1 MVLVPS
7 FPCVPEVTFGIS
19 GAAVVFLLAIMPPLP
34 FRATYA
40 PWSRRAGV
48 TRPAVQPW
56 GGGGWLVRTCR
67 LLVSRCSQPAG
78 RGRPSV
84 GAARLGG
91 ATCRFLAPRCL
102 QLAAHGNGARF
113 GGKADRYGRFL
124 ARLTAV
130 ALKRRDSSRTK
141 MFDQGFCWRLAGFSR
156 FGPLMWCHNG
166 HSCQKATTAV
176 SRAMSSPGGQ
186 PVRAK
191 VPMAVV

>member
-1 MVLVPS
+1 MQRS
-7 FPCVPEVTFGIS
+7 FSCLRLCPRF
-19 GAAVVFLLAIMPPLP
+19 P

-40 PWSRRAGV
+40 PWSRRVGV
-48 TRPAVQPW
+48 TRPACGYGAGEGRSLPGASLPGPGVP
-56 GGGGWLVRTCR
+56 LLAVVR
-67 LLVSRCSQPAG
+67 
-78 RGRPSV
+78 
-84 GAARLGG
+84 ARLRLRWSG
-91 ATCRFLAPRCL
+91 AVWPCVPPFLASRCL
-102 QLAAHGNGARF
+102 QLAVRGNGARF

-130 ALKRRDSSRTK
+130 ALKRRDSGRTK

-176 SRAMSSPGGQ
+176 GRAMSPTGGQ

-191 VPMAVV
+191 VPMAIV